1 MLVLFGFH
9 NFRTRYFISDFHQS
23 IFRSQTNHRCRIARR
38 ACKLGIRTS
47 RTATVASKIFTLTN
61 NPNAEVGD
69 LSQLIHSDQSMAS
82 HIMRIANSA
91 IHGGGDQIVSLQQ
104 AVARLGMNLL
114 GDIPIAPSL
123 QGDLFKEPG

>member
-1 MLVLFGFH
+1 
-9 NFRTRYFISDFHQS
+9 
-23 IFRSQTNHRCRIARR
+23 
-38 ACKLGIRTS
+38 
-47 RTATVASKIFTLTN
+47 
-61 NPNAEVGD
+61 
-69 LSQLIHSDQSMAS
+69 MAS

-91 IHGGGDQIVSLQQ
+91 IHGGGDQIVYLQQ